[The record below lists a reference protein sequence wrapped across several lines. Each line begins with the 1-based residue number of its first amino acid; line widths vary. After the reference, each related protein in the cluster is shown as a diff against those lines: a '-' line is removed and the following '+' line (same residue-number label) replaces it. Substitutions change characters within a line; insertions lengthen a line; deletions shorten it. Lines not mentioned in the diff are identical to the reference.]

1 MRNESIDWNNE
12 VVASLLWTSKAF
24 AIGLVCF
31 VVIGALLARHTRW
44 GRQFWRITGG
54 YFSTR
59 DSWRPWSLIV
69 ALLFLT
75 ILGVRVMVLLSYQSN
90 EMYTSLQLIAQ
101 GLEAG
106 DAAML
111 DGAKSMFWRSIVVFT
126 VLATVHVVRTL
137 LAQYVGQ
144 ALEILWR
151 TWLTDRVTTDWLGG
165 RAYYRGRFIDKSID
179 NPDQRIEA
187 DITEVANTTQT
198 LSMGLVSSVVTV
210 VSFTGILW
218 DLSGPMEIL
227 GVEIPRAMV
236 VLVYVYILTATV
248 IAFWIG
254 RPLIALSFL
263 KERLT
268 ANFRY
273 ALVRLRDSA
282 ENVAFYR
289 GEGVEK
295 RGLLGRFAGVIVNAW
310 QIVFRTL
317 KFNGFN
323 LGVSQVSVV
332 FPIVIQAP
340 RFFAGTITLGDITQ
354 STQAFGQVSD
364 ALSFFRQSYDVFAG
378 YRASLIR
385 LNGLLDADE
394 KSRQLPAIRTEGHD
408 GSVELDQVSVRTPD
422 GRLLIDD
429 LDVHLEPGEAL
440 LVKGPSGSG
449 KTTLLRA
456 LAEMWPFV
464 DGRVR
469 RPIGQGALFLS
480 QLPYLPLG
488 DLRSAVA
495 YPATPDDLGDARIVE
510 ALQSVQLGNLVG
522 RLDEEA
528 DWAKIL
534 SPGEQQ
540 RIAFARIVLIR
551 PQAAFLDEAT
561 SAVDEGLEF
570 ALYHLIRER
579 VPDCMLVSVSH
590 RSTVDQ
596 HHTRQL
602 ELLGDGPWRLSAVT
616 VN

>member
-1 MRNESIDWNNE
+1 MREEPIDWAHE
-12 VVASLLWTSKAF
+12 AVASLLWTSRAF
-24 AIGLVCF
+24 VIALVCF
-31 VVIGALLARHTRW
+31 LVIGAVLARRTNW
-44 GRQFWRITGG
+44 GRQFWRITGP

-59 DSWRPWSLIV
+59 DSWRPWSLIL

-90 EMYTSLQLIAQ
+90 EMYTALQLVAQ
-101 GLEAG
+101 ALQSG
-106 DAAML
+106 DAAAL
-111 DGAKSMFWRSIVVFT
+111 DDAKWLFWRSIVVFA
-126 VLATVHVVRTL
+126 VLATVHVVRSL

-144 ALEILWR
+144 ALQILWR
-151 TWLTDRVTTDWLGG
+151 TWLTDRITTDWLDG
-165 RAYYRGRFIDKSID
+165 RAYYRGRFIDESID
-179 NPDQRIEA
+179 NPDQRIES
-187 DITEVANTTQT
+187 DITEVATTSQT
-198 LSMGLVSSVVTV
+198 LSMGLVSAVVSV

-218 DLSGPMEIL
+218 DLSGPMDVF

-236 VLVYVYILTATV
+236 VLVYVYILAATA

-254 RPLIALSFL
+254 RPLISLSFL

-289 GEGVEK
+289 GETVEK
-295 RGLLGRFAGVIVNAW
+295 QGLLGRFASVIVNAW

-323 LGVSQVSVV
+323 LGVSQVAVV
-332 FPIVIQAP
+332 FPIVLQAP

-354 STQAFGQVSD
+354 SAQAFGQVSD
-364 ALSFFRQSYDVFAG
+364 ALSFFRQSYDVFAV

-385 LNGLLDADE
+385 LDGLMDADE
-394 KSRQLPAIRTEGHD
+394 RSRRLPSIRTQGRD
-408 GSVELDQVSVRTPD
+408 RVVDLDRVSVRTPD

-429 LDVHLEPGEAL
+429 LDLHLVPGEAL
-440 LVKGPSGSG
+440 LVKGSSGSG
-449 KTTLLRA
+449 KTTLLRS
-456 LAEMWPFV
+456 LAEMWPFA
-464 DGRVR
+464 DGTVS
-469 RPIGQGALFLS
+469 RPVGQDALFLS

-495 YPATPDDLGDARIVE
+495 YPAHVDDLTDEGIREVLRDVH
-510 ALQSVQLGNLVG
+510 LGNLAA
-522 RLDEEA
+522 RLDERA

-540 RIAFARIVLIR
+540 RIAFARILLIR
-551 PQAAFLDEAT
+551 PQVVFLDEAT
-561 SAVDEGLEF
+561 SAVDEGLEYS
-570 ALYHLIRER
+570 LYQLVRER
-579 VPDCMLVSVSH
+579 VPECILFSVSH

-616 VN
+616 VG

>member
-1 MRNESIDWNNE
+1 MREEPIDWAHE
-12 VVASLLWTSKAF
+12 AVASLLWTSRAF
-24 AIGLVCF
+24 VIALVCF
-31 VVIGALLARHTRW
+31 LVIGAVLARRTNW
-44 GRQFWRITGG
+44 GRQFWRITGP

-59 DSWRPWSLIV
+59 DSWRPWSLIL

-90 EMYTSLQLIAQ
+90 EMYTALQLVAQ
-101 GLEAG
+101 ALQSG
-106 DAAML
+106 DAAAL
-111 DGAKSMFWRSIVVFT
+111 DDAKWLFWRSIVVFA
-126 VLATVHVVRTL
+126 VLATVHVVRSL

-144 ALEILWR
+144 ALQILWR
-151 TWLTDRVTTDWLGG
+151 TWLTDRITTDWLDG
-165 RAYYRGRFIDKSID
+165 RAYYRGRFIDESID
-179 NPDQRIEA
+179 NPDQRIES
-187 DITEVANTTQT
+187 DITEVATTSQT
-198 LSMGLVSSVVTV
+198 LSMGLVSAVVSV

-218 DLSGPMEIL
+218 DLSGPMDVF

-236 VLVYVYILTATV
+236 VLVYVYILAATA

-254 RPLIALSFL
+254 RPLISLSFL

-289 GEGVEK
+289 GETVEK
-295 RGLLGRFAGVIVNAW
+295 QGLLGRFASVIANAW

-323 LGVSQVSVV
+323 LGVSQVAVV
-332 FPIVIQAP
+332 FPIVLQAP

-354 STQAFGQVSD
+354 SAQAFGQVSD
-364 ALSFFRQSYDVFAG
+364 ALSFFRQSYDVFAV

-385 LNGLLDADE
+385 LDGLMDADE
-394 KSRQLPAIRTEGHD
+394 RSRRLPSIRTQGRD
-408 GSVELDQVSVRTPD
+408 RVVDLDRVSVRTPD

-429 LDVHLEPGEAL
+429 LDLHLVPGEAL
-440 LVKGPSGSG
+440 LVKGSSGSG
-449 KTTLLRA
+449 KTTLLRS
-456 LAEMWPFV
+456 LAEMWPFA
-464 DGRVR
+464 DGTVS
-469 RPIGQGALFLS
+469 RPVGQDALFLS

-495 YPATPDDLGDARIVE
+495 YPAHVDDLTDEGIREVLRDVH
-510 ALQSVQLGNLVG
+510 LGNLAA
-522 RLDEEA
+522 RLDERA

-540 RIAFARIVLIR
+540 RIAFARILLIR
-551 PQAAFLDEAT
+551 PQVVFLDEAT
-561 SAVDEGLEF
+561 SAVDEGLEYS
-570 ALYHLIRER
+570 LYQLVRER
-579 VPDCMLVSVSH
+579 VPECILFSVSH

-616 VN
+616 VG